1 VLDSEPRQQALLD
14 VIEQAPHKLIVFA
27 PWRHQI
33 GHLSKIFTEN
43 KIDHAVIHGGIGRR
57 ETIFDA
63 FQNSKQ
69 YDVLLAHPETVH
81 HGITLTTATTVV
93 WYSPVTSLE
102 VYEQACARIRRVGQH
117 YKQQFLH
124 FRSTPVERHV
134 YRMLKNKQ
142 RLQDAFLA
150 LVEEVTKT

>member
-1 VLDSEPRQQALLD
+1 
-14 VIEQAPHKLIVFA
+14 
-27 PWRHQI
+27 
-33 GHLSKIFTEN
+33 KIFTEN

-117 YKQQFLH
+117 HKQQLLH

-134 YRMLKNKQ
+134 YRMLKSKQ